1 MKVKSN
7 AKHNFCHARL
17 DDNYKLEMLVLRPN
31 EIKEVPD
38 EVAKSWI
45 KTGEV
50 IEYIE
55 PKDVKKVEK
64 ENKALKDEIKK
75 LKAQSQAQSQAQ
87 GQKQKTTRKKNQ
99 TKN

>member
-7 AKHNFCHARL
+7 AKHNYCHARL
-17 DDNYKLEMLVLRPN
+17 NDNYKLEMLILRPN

-55 PKDVKKVEK
+55 PKDVKKVES

-75 LKAQSQAQSQAQ
+75 LKAQSQAQSQ
-87 GQKQKTTRKKNQ
+87 KQKTTRKKIQ

>member
-17 DDNYKLEMLVLRPN
+17 NDNYKLEMLILRPN

-55 PKDVKKVEK
+55 PKDVKKVES

-75 LKAQSQAQSQAQ
+75 LKAQSQAQSQ
-87 GQKQKTTRKKNQ
+87 KQKTTRKKIQ

>member
-7 AKHNFCHARL
+7 AKHNYCHARL
-17 DDNYKLEMLVLRPN
+17 NDNYKLEMLILRPN

-75 LKAQSQAQSQAQ
+75 LKAQSQ
-87 GQKQKTTRKKNQ
+87 KQKTTRKKIQ

>member
-7 AKHNFCHARL
+7 AKHNYCHARL
-17 DDNYKLEMLVLRPN
+17 NDNYKLEMLILRPN

-55 PKDVKKVEK
+55 PKDVKKVEI

-75 LKAQSQAQSQAQ
+75 LKAQGQAQ
-87 GQKQKTTRKKNQ
+87 GQKQKSTRKKNQ

>member
-17 DDNYKLEMLVLRPN
+17 DDNYKLEMLVLKPN

-55 PKDVKKVEK
+55 PKDVKKVES

-75 LKAQSQAQSQAQ
+75 LKAQ
-87 GQKQKTTRKKNQ
+87 GQKQKSTRKKNQ

>member
-7 AKHNFCHARL
+7 AKHNYCHARL
-17 DDNYKLEMLVLRPN
+17 NDNYKLEMLILRPN

-55 PKDVKKVEK
+55 PKDVKKVES

-75 LKAQSQAQSQAQ
+75 LKAKTERKVK
-87 GQKQKTTRKKNQ
+87 KQKTTRKKNQ

>member
-7 AKHNFCHARL
+7 AKHNYCHARL
-17 DDNYKLEMLVLRPN
+17 NDNYKLEMFILRPN

-55 PKDVKKVEK
+55 PKDVKKVES

-75 LKAQSQAQSQAQ
+75 LKAQSKAQ